1 MTGRC
6 NVCGARGRFLRLERG
21 REGTVCGN
29 CGSTS
34 RNRAVAL
41 TLGRVLGERLPVF
54 AWRRRA
60 TVRVL
65 ESSPRGALAMFFAEK
80 FDYYATEYDPAAIAA
95 GTHPRTFADFQ
106 KLHYEAG
113 TFDLVIA
120 SDVFEHIRRDA
131 DAMRELHRVLRSG
144 GELVLT
150 VPYDHTRA
158 QTIQRV
164 DTTGPADVH
173 VLPPQ
178 YHGGGGHTLAY
189 REYGRDLVDLL
200 AAAGFS
206 VERVELDDAA
216 LGITPQSVFVARKNT
231 AVELAPSAALPRD
244 RQTGPMLWYRL
255 FVAYKSKS
263 FAPLFLASGRPRGQ
277 YLFAGWTQLRR
288 DFIHA
293 RQSR

>member
-6 NVCGARGRFLRLERG
+6 NVCGSRGRFLRLERG

-41 TLGRVLGERLPVF
+41 ALGRVLGETIPVF
-54 AWRRRA
+54 AWRRRS
-60 TVRVL
+60 TLRVL
-65 ESSPRGALAMFFAEK
+65 ESSPRGVLAMFFGEK
-80 FDYYATEYDPAAIAA
+80 FDYYATEYDPAEIAT
-95 GTHPRTFADFQ
+95 GTHPRAFADFQ
-106 KLHYEAG
+106 KLHYADG
-113 TFDLVIA
+113 TFDVVIA

-131 DAMRELHRVLRSG
+131 EAMRELHRVLRPG

-150 VPYDHTRA
+150 VPYDHARA

-173 VLPPQ
+173 LLPPQ

-206 VERVELDDAA
+206 VERVEAGDAA
-216 LGITPQSVFVARKNT
+216 LGITPQSVFVARKEA
-231 AVELAPSAALPRD
+231 AVELAANGALPRD
-244 RQTGPMLWYRL
+244 LQTGPMLWYRL
-255 FVAYKSKS
+255 FVAYKSAS
-263 FAPLFLASGRPRGQ
+263 LAPLVLASGRLRGKF
-277 YLFAGWTQLRR
+277 LFAGFKQLCR
-288 DFIHA
+288 DFVHA

>member
-41 TLGRVLGERLPVF
+41 TLGRVLGECIPVF
-54 AWRRRA
+54 AWRRRP

-80 FDYYATEYDPAAIAA
+80 FDYYGTEYDPGVIRVVMQ
-95 GTHPRTFADFQ
+95 PRAFADFQ
-106 KLHYEAG
+106 QLHYADSS
-113 TFDLVIA
+113 FDLVIA
-120 SDVFEHIRRDA
+120 SDVFEHIRRDSE
-131 DAMRELHRVLRSG
+131 AMRELHRVLRSG

-164 DTTGPADVH
+164 DTTGPTDVH

-206 VERVELDDAA
+206 VERVELDDPA
-216 LGITPQSVFVARKNT
+216 LGITPQSVFVARKDA
-231 AVELAPSAALPRD
+231 AVELAASGALPRD

-255 FVAYKSKS
+255 FVAYKSMS
-263 FAPLFLASGRPRGQ
+263 LAPLFLASGRLRGK
-277 YLFAGWTQLRR
+277 YLFAGWTQLFR
-288 DFIHA
+288 DFMHA
-293 RQSR
+293 RQ